1 MFVIMAMRE
10 SDLHTN
16 FETSPQNVNDVFENK
31 LKMAKYK

>member
-16 FETSPQNVNDVFENK
+16 FENIPTKCYDVAENK
-31 LKMAKYK
+31 LKMAKYR